1 MPAQAFDFEAF
12 KTLELAK
19 YKTTYCKVPD
29 LKKAKGAIFLLNYTM
44 GKATVKCTMIPF
56 KKFSDATKAFK
67 QLKKDKEHDLNL
79 VGLASILV
87 ESKDN
92 NNVLNVELKDGKL
105 TTAKLLKK
113 SNVFTEKTLKM
124 PINIVT
130 GIPIE
135 EDENTTE
142 QTEEQQT
149 TPSSGETSTK
159 EQVSKMSQEERTQH
173 HKRLENLTTFFNKLA
188 NL

>member
-1 MPAQAFDFEAF
+1 MPAQAFDFESF
-12 KTLELAK
+12 KALELPK
-19 YKTTYCKVPD
+19 YKTAYCKIND

-56 KKFSDATKAFK
+56 KKYSEATKAFK

-92 NNVLNVELKDGKL
+92 TNVLNVELKDGKL
-105 TTAKLLKK
+105 TAAKLLKK
-113 SNVFTEKTLKM
+113 SKVFEEKTLKM

-130 GIPIE
+130 GIPVE
-135 EDENTTE
+135 EDDNTEEE
-142 QTEEQQT
+142 QTTSSSEET
-149 TPSSGETSTK
+149 ATSDTTST
-159 EQVSKMSQEERTQH
+159 SKMSPEERTQH
-173 HKRLENLTTFFNKLA
+173 HKRLENLTAFFNKLA
-188 NL
+188 NQ